1 MFDLPKVL
9 SVAAIVLAG
18 MGVITTDA
26 TAQSRLD
33 IIKRD
38 KKIVIGVRES
48 TPPYGF
54 TDKDGNVD
62 WRNVAAA
69 AGGLYGLYK
78 SQQAQPKTGYQGGIP
93 K

>member
-9 SVAAIVLAG
+9 SVAAIVLSG

-26 TAQSRLD
+26 VAQSRLD

-48 TPPYGF
+48 TPP
-54 TDKDGNVD
+54 
-62 WRNVAAA
+62 
-69 AGGLYGLYK
+69 
-78 SQQAQPKTGYQGGIP
+78 
-93 K
+93 